1 MRDSEGEMLY
11 ERSDQ
16 WTLQHA
22 VTPTR
27 ICCGLPKPCGK
38 GSGIQ
43 VLRSSIPAPLRRSR
57 RAAFRVLGT
66 SIYIL
71 STAMTPTPAPL
82 ASFTRMW
89 ANLLGWRGVRET
101 DTIVF
106 YGEFT
111 DMCAARGY
119 WFTEYLGHTDVH
131 VLDGGIAA
139 WSAAGLT
146 VGTEGDPPRPVKFA
160 FTVAPERVATY
171 SSVLDAMDDADCVI
185 VDNRSREEFVGT
197 DKRARHYG
205 AIPGAKH
212 RDWEDLYDHESG
224 CMKAADQ
231 LREAFETLGAT
242 PNKEITLYCNTGYR
256 SAHAFL
262 GLRLLGYPRI
272 RNYVGS
278 WQEWGNRHGL
288 PIWNPE

>member
-1 MRDSEGEMLY
+1 MDIAARGYANPDLLWSPETLRKRLGHPGLTIIDTRPAEAFAKGCIPGARHFDLY
-11 ERSDQ
+11 FVNCDD
-16 WTLQHA
+16 TD
-22 VTPTR
+22 
-27 ICCGLPKPCGK
+27 
-38 GSGIQ
+38 
-43 VLRSSIPAPLRRSR
+43 
-57 RAAFRVLGT
+57 
-66 SIYIL
+66 
-71 STAMTPTPAPL
+71 PAPL

-119 WFTEYLGHTDVH
+119 WFAEYLGHTDVH

-171 SSVLDAMDDADCVI
+171 SSILDAMDDADCII

-197 DKRARHYG
+197 DKRARHCG

-212 RDWEDLYDHESG
+212 RDWEDLYDHDSG

-231 LREAFETLGAT
+231 LREAFETLDAT

-278 WQEWGNRHGL
+278 WQEWGNRDGL